1 MEGLR
6 GFVDDRAAVGAA
18 VGAAGARGAFSGGL
32 RHPSRL
38 HIPPPVKQATVSSC
52 CRSASVE
59 LSDGAGGC
67 ATWAALVSQAVQI
80 SVTVAIS
87 THHWVLRA
95 NRKVLLRMFT

>member
-1 MEGLR
+1 MEVLT
-6 GFVDDRAAVGAA
+6 GFVEDRAAVGVVAT
-18 VGAAGARGAFSGGL
+18 RGAFSGAL
-32 RHPSRL
+32 RHPSGL
-38 HIPPPVKQATVSSC
+38 HIPPPVKQATLSSC

-67 ATWAALVSQAVQI
+67 AIWAALVPQAVQI

-95 NRKVLLRMFT
+95 NRNVLLRMFT